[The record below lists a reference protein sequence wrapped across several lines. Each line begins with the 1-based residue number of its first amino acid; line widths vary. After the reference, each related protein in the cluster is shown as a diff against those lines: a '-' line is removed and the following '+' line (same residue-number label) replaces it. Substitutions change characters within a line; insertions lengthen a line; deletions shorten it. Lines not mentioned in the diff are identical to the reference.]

1 MSNSKTLVLI
11 DGSSYLYRAYHA
23 MPDLRAEPGNPESPA
38 TGAIRGMIN
47 MLQAIRKEVA
57 ADYAV
62 CVFDASGPTFRDA
75 LYPEYKAHRSPM
87 PDDLRSQIEPIH
99 EVVRLMGWPVLAI
112 QGVEADD
119 VIGTLAKTAAAQGVN
134 VVISSGD
141 KDLSQ
146 LVDPHIM
153 VMDTM
158 SGKRRDVAGVT
169 AEFGV
174 PPAQMIDYQALV
186 GDAVDNVPGVA
197 KVGPKTAVKWLAEHG
212 SLDGLI
218 AAADGIKGVAGQ
230 NLRDA
235 IASGQLALSRQLVT
249 MKTDC
254 DLSAEVP
261 TLPVLDALAPR
272 EPDTAPLREFYER
285 YGFKGLARMLGGAAP
300 EPDALQAVKAGRKP
314 AAKPR
319 ADQST
324 GDMFAQEQ
332 AESDDPTA
340 EAETAQQ
347 RALDYDVVLT
357 WEAFDQ
363 WLAKINAAELTALD
377 TETTSLDEMRAEIVG
392 ISLSVEPGAAAY
404 IPLRHAGPDAPE
416 QLPADEVLQR
426 LKPWL
431 EDAAR
436 PKLGQHVKY
445 DRHVFANA
453 GIEVHGYVH
462 DTMLQSYVLEVH
474 RPHGLASLALRHT
487 NRTGISYEDLCG
499 KGAHQIPF
507 AQVPVDKAAA
517 YACEDADQTL
527 DVHRVLWPQLQAHD
541 GLRGIY
547 ELEIATSEALF
558 RIERNGV
565 LIDAATLA
573 RQSNDLGQR
582 IVQLEQ
588 EAYDIAGQPFN
599 LASPKQL
606 GEIFF
611 DKLGMPV
618 VKKTAT
624 GARSTDEEVLEK
636 LAEDYPLPAK
646 LLEHRSL
653 SKLKGTY
660 TDKLAQL
667 ALPRTGRV
675 HTHYAQAVAVTG
687 RLSSNDPNLQNI
699 PIRTPEGRRVRE
711 AFIAAPGH
719 VIASADYSQ
728 IELRIMAHLS
738 GDESLLRAFHEGRD
752 VHRATASEV
761 FNVELEQVSSEQR
774 RYAKVIN
781 FGLIYGM
788 SSFGLAKN
796 LGIETKAAAAY
807 IDRYFQRYPGVKRYM
822 DETVEFAR
830 DHGYVETVF
839 GRRLYL
845 VDINGGSGPRKKAA
859 ERQAINAPM
868 QGTAADLIK
877 KAMVAVQAELDARQS
892 EVRVIMQVHDELV
905 FELPE
910 GESDWVRTEIPR
922 LMAGV
927 ADLKVPLLAEVGL
940 GPNWDKAH

>member
-62 CVFDASGPTFRDA
+62 CVFDTSGPTFRDT

-99 EVVRLMGWPVLAI
+99 EVVRLLGWPVLAI

-146 LVDPHIM
+146 LVDSHIM

-174 PPAQMIDYQALV
+174 PPTQMIDYQALV
-186 GDAVDNVPGVA
+186 GDAVDNVPGVS

-272 EPDTAPLREFYER
+272 EPDTAPLRDFYER

-300 EPDALQAVKAGRKP
+300 EPDALEAVKAGRKP

-332 AESDDPTA
+332 AESDEATTEA
-340 EAETAQQ
+340 EAVQQ
-347 RALDYDVVLT
+347 RPLDYDVVLT

-404 IPLRHAGPDAPE
+404 IPCAMPAP
-416 QLPADEVLQR
+416 
-426 LKPWL
+426 
-431 EDAAR
+431 
-436 PKLGQHVKY
+436 
-445 DRHVFANA
+445 
-453 GIEVHGYVH
+453 
-462 DTMLQSYVLEVH
+462 T
-474 RPHGLASLALRHT
+474 
-487 NRTGISYEDLCG
+487 
-499 KGAHQIPF
+499 
-507 AQVPVDKAAA
+507 
-517 YACEDADQTL
+517 
-527 DVHRVLWPQLQAHD
+527 
-541 GLRGIY
+541 
-547 ELEIATSEALF
+547 
-558 RIERNGV
+558 
-565 LIDAATLA
+565 
-573 RQSNDLGQR
+573 RQSNCL
-582 IVQLEQ
+582 
-588 EAYDIAGQPFN
+588 PTKCCS
-599 LASPKQL
+599 ASSP
-606 GEIFF
+606 GWRMRP
-611 DKLGMPV
+611 GPSWASTSSTTAMSSPMPASRC
-618 VKKTAT
+618 TAMCT
-624 GARSTDEEVLEK
+624 TPCCKAMCWKCTART
-636 LAEDYPLPAK
+636 AWPAW
-646 LLEHRSL
+646 RC
-653 SKLKGTY
+653 
-660 TDKLAQL
+660 A
-667 ALPRTGRV
+667 
-675 HTHYAQAVAVTG
+675 
-687 RLSSNDPNLQNI
+687 
-699 PIRTPEGRRVRE
+699 TPTAR
-711 AFIAAPGH
+711 
-719 VIASADYSQ
+719 ASA
-728 IELRIMAHLS
+728 MKTCAA
-738 GDESLLRAFHEGRD
+738 RAPTRSRSPRCPWTRLPPMPARMPTRPWTCTAYCGRSC
-752 VHRATASEV
+752 RPTTAC
-761 FNVELEQVSSEQR
+761 
-774 RYAKVIN
+774 
-781 FGLIYGM
+781 
-788 SSFGLAKN
+788 
-796 LGIETKAAAAY
+796 AASTSW
-807 IDRYFQRYPGVKRYM
+807 RSPP
-822 DETVEFAR
+822 AR
-830 DHGYVETVF
+830 PC
-839 GRRLYL
+839 
-845 VDINGGSGPRKKAA
+845 SA
-859 ERQAINAPM
+859 
-868 QGTAADLIK
+868 
-877 KAMVAVQAELDARQS
+877 
-892 EVRVIMQVHDELV
+892 
-905 FELPE
+905 
-910 GESDWVRTEIPR
+910 
-922 LMAGV
+922 
-927 ADLKVPLLAEVGL
+927 
-940 GPNWDKAH
+940 

>member
-254 DLSAEVP
+254 ALSAEVP

-332 AESDDPTA
+332 AESDDATA

-377 TETTSLDEMRAEIVG
+377 TETTSLDEIRAEIVG
-392 ISLSVEPGAAAY
+392 ISLSV
-404 IPLRHAGPDAPE
+404 
-416 QLPADEVLQR
+416 
-426 LKPWL
+426 
-431 EDAAR
+431 
-436 PKLGQHVKY
+436 
-445 DRHVFANA
+445 
-453 GIEVHGYVH
+453 
-462 DTMLQSYVLEVH
+462 
-474 RPHGLASLALRHT
+474 
-487 NRTGISYEDLCG
+487 
-499 KGAHQIPF
+499 
-507 AQVPVDKAAA
+507 
-517 YACEDADQTL
+517 
-527 DVHRVLWPQLQAHD
+527 
-541 GLRGIY
+541 
-547 ELEIATSEALF
+547 
-558 RIERNGV
+558 
-565 LIDAATLA
+565 
-573 RQSNDLGQR
+573 
-582 IVQLEQ
+582 
-588 EAYDIAGQPFN
+588 
-599 LASPKQL
+599 
-606 GEIFF
+606 
-611 DKLGMPV
+611 
-618 VKKTAT
+618 
-624 GARSTDEEVLEK
+624 
-636 LAEDYPLPAK
+636 
-646 LLEHRSL
+646 
-653 SKLKGTY
+653 
-660 TDKLAQL
+660 
-667 ALPRTGRV
+667 
-675 HTHYAQAVAVTG
+675 
-687 RLSSNDPNLQNI
+687 
-699 PIRTPEGRRVRE
+699 
-711 AFIAAPGH
+711 
-719 VIASADYSQ
+719 
-728 IELRIMAHLS
+728 
-738 GDESLLRAFHEGRD
+738 
-752 VHRATASEV
+752 
-761 FNVELEQVSSEQR
+761 
-774 RYAKVIN
+774 
-781 FGLIYGM
+781 
-788 SSFGLAKN
+788 
-796 LGIETKAAAAY
+796 
-807 IDRYFQRYPGVKRYM
+807 
-822 DETVEFAR
+822 
-830 DHGYVETVF
+830 
-839 GRRLYL
+839 
-845 VDINGGSGPRKKAA
+845 
-859 ERQAINAPM
+859 
-868 QGTAADLIK
+868 
-877 KAMVAVQAELDARQS
+877 
-892 EVRVIMQVHDELV
+892 
-905 FELPE
+905 
-910 GESDWVRTEIPR
+910 
-922 LMAGV
+922 
-927 ADLKVPLLAEVGL
+927 
-940 GPNWDKAH
+940 